1 MSEAL
6 AGFRR
11 RYPSY
16 EGTRKL
22 DELRGREYSRLDLG
36 GHVYLDYTGAG
47 LYADSQVRAH
57 MDLLAKGVYGNP
69 HSDNPTSKAATEL
82 VQRARTR
89 VLEFFGASPEE
100 YVAIFT
106 ANATDALKLVGE
118 AYPFAPGGRYLM
130 TFDNHNSVN
139 GMREYALARGAEV
152 SYVPILPPDM
162 RVEQERLRSFLDQ
175 AVPGANNLFSYPAQS
190 NFSGVQHPLEW
201 IAEAQERGWDVVVDC
216 AAFAPT
222 NRLDL
227 GVWRPDFV
235 PLSFYKIFGY
245 PTGVGALLARKSALA
260 KLRRPWFAGGTI
272 TAASVQA
279 GTHLMAEGKPPLRTG
294 LSTSWAC
301 LPWRS
306 A

>member
-1 MSEAL
+1 MWP
-6 AGFRR
+6 
-11 RYPSY
+11 Y
-16 EGTRKL
+16 
-22 DELRGREYSRLDLG
+22 
-36 GHVYLDYTGAG
+36 
-47 LYADSQVRAH
+47 
-57 MDLLAKGVYGNP
+57 
-69 HSDNPTSKAATEL
+69 
-82 VQRARTR
+82 
-89 VLEFFGASPEE
+89 
-100 YVAIFT
+100 FT